1 MDPSPIPVRLSV
13 ANGCLRA
20 EGDFASGAMLAPMSQ
35 HAIVEPTD
43 ERTVSVAEWGAMP
56 EDEPGEFV
64 DGRLVEEEV
73 PDCVH
78 ELVVGWLIE
87 VLRRWLV
94 PRGGLVFGSEVKYA
108 VKPRRGR
115 KADVSMF
122 LSPARRPKARGV
134 VAIPPD
140 VMIEVVS
147 PSPRDGRRDRVEKV
161 QEYAAF
167 GVRWYWLIDPQ
178 LRSFELLELAER
190 GRYLHA
196 LGATGGVLRDL
207 PGCEGLE
214 LDLDA
219 LFREMDQ
226 LEVEPEPP
234 GTEEG

>member
-1 MDPSPIPVRLSV
+1 MSQQAIVDPFEERALSV
-13 ANGCLRA
+13 AGWAAL
-20 EGDFASGAMLAPMSQ
+20 
-35 HAIVEPTD
+35 
-43 ERTVSVAEWGAMP
+43 P
-56 EDEPGEFV
+56 EDEPGELV

-78 ELVVGWLIE
+78 ELVVGWLIQ
-87 VLRRWLV
+87 VLRNWLV
-94 PRGGLVFGSEVKYA
+94 PRGALVLGSEVKYA

-115 KADVSMF
+115 KADVSVF
-122 LSPARRPKARGV
+122 LSPSRKPPPRGP

-140 VMIEVVS
+140 IMIEVVS
-147 PSPRDGRRDRVEKV
+147 PTPRDGRRDRVEKV

-178 LRSFELLELAER
+178 LRSFELFELEAG

-196 LGATGGVLRDL
+196 LGATGGVLRDV
-207 PGCEGLE
+207 PGCDGLA

-226 LEVEPEPP
+226 LGGEAEPE
-234 GTEEG
+234 GDKEG